1 MSTSTQPS
9 ISLAPSQS
17 AGKLVQDILT
27 KGIVPYRIWDIDSA
41 GAIALKEENVV
52 KDLLSK
58 SGMNQKFVRYNK
70 MIEDLN
76 NPSEAYAQYY
86 NDVANNANA
95 ISTTM
100 VADYNEL
107 VKLGIDSDSALK
119 TAQAKAESSLQQQI
133 ALLNLKHPIS
143 QNFEKVYEGKRGK
156 G

>member
-9 ISLAPSQS
+9 ISLAPSQP

-27 KGIVPYRIWDIDSA
+27 KGIVPYRIWDIDS
-41 GAIALKEENVV
+41 GAIVLKPENV
-52 KDLLSK
+52 KLDLLSK
-58 SGMNQKFVRYNK
+58 SGMNQKLVRYNK

-143 QNFEKVYEGKRGK
+143 QNFKKVYEGKRGK